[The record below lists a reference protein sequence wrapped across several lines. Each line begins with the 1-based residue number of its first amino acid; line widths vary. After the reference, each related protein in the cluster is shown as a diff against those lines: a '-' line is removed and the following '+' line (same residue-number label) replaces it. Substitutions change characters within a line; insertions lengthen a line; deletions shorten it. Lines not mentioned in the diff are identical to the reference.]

1 MARKRFTP
9 GKFVRITLADGSFGY
24 GRLRKFPVASFYDLR
39 TEKPVSDLDEI
50 ASKPILF
57 TVCVHKSVMAKWEVI
72 GTKPLEE
79 KMKQP
84 VWQFWQDLGDFRNC
98 RIFDR
103 EGNERTATPEEC
115 EGLERWSVWEPNGI
129 EGRLLD
135 TFMGRPNPH
144 VEHSKVRYED
154 HPNVKRQSSEN

>member
-9 GKFVRITLADGSFGY
+9 GKFVRIPLADGSYGY
-24 GRLRKFPVASFYDLR
+24 GRLRKNYDASFYDLH
-39 TEKPVSDLDEI
+39 TEEPISDLDEI

-57 TVCVHKSVMAKWEVI
+57 TVGVHKSVLTEWEVI
-72 GTKPLEE
+72 GTRPLEE
-79 KMKQP
+79 QMKQP
-84 VWQFWQDLGDFRNC
+84 VWRFWQDIGDFRNC
-98 RIFDR
+98 FILDM
-103 EGNERTATPEEC
+103 EGNKRTATPEEC

-129 EGRLLD
+129 ERRLLD

-154 HPNVKRQSSEN
+154 HPNVKRKPSES